1 MPDSINSGELLL
13 TSLFIAYETAF
24 AFSQYLPSIM
34 TIASFVDSGEKVHAI
49 REGECIASV
58 FSVVFAAIFSYIL
71 KSPLPLILAAIAI
84 GFTLFVY
91 ERALHNSPAMTG
103 KPIEGA
109 QAMAQPA
116 YSDFDY
122 NEYGDGDE

>member
-1 MPDSINSGELLL
+1 MPDSVSRGELLL

-34 TIASFVDSGEKVHAI
+34 TIASFVDSQEKVRAI

-58 FSVVFAAIFSYIL
+58 FSAVFAVIFSVIL
-71 KSPLPLILAAIAI
+71 RSPLPLILAAIAI
-84 GFTLFVY
+84 GFTLYVY
-91 ERALHNSPAMTG
+91 ERALAKSPAYTG
-103 KPIEGA
+103 KPIDGA
-109 QAMAQPA
+109 QAMA
-116 YSDFDY
+116 YSDTDY

>member
-1 MPDSINSGELLL
+1 MPDSVSRGELLL

-34 TIASFVDSGEKVHAI
+34 TIKSFVDSDEKLRAI

-58 FSVVFAAIFSYIL
+58 FSVAFAAIFSYIL
-71 KSPLPLILAAIAI
+71 KSPLPLILAGLAI

-91 ERALHNSPAMTG
+91 ERALRQSPACTG
-103 KPIEGA
+103 KPIDGA
-109 QAMAQPA
+109 QAMANVA
-116 YSDFDY
+116 YSDTDY
-122 NEYGDGDE
+122 SEYGDGDE